1 MLHKWK
7 MNHLKFPFCPSLC
20 RPRPQRCGSSPSWT
34 SLTPW
39 ASSTARPTCRPSLLP
54 EETSM
59 LPLRDCWAHSPL
71 KDIQYNLTHTLIR
84 TYMSDSSTHSLIHRE
99 IEVYPPKLYSRISG
113 SLRRGLNSFS
123 ILRLFFSSPYFPF
136 FPSPEQISVLECC
149 RRAGLKPPSPC
160 CECSGADTGVWMPG
174 CVFNLWFLHIK
185 VVWDRKTNRKKCRIH
200 VKWLAV
206 GYFTKQFVSI

>member
-7 MNHLKFPFCPSLC
+7 MDHLKFPFCPSLC

-71 KDIQYNLTHTLIR
+71 KDIQYNLTHTHSYIHTCLTR
-84 TYMSDSSTHSLIHRE
+84 QHTHSFTEKSKR
-99 IEVYPPKLYSRISG
+99 
-113 SLRRGLNSFS
+113 
-123 ILRLFFSSPYFPF
+123 ILRNFTAEFRAASGGAWIHSPFSDYFSHLHTFPF
-136 FPSPEQISVLECC
+136 FHHP
-149 RRAGLKPPSPC
+149 
-160 CECSGADTGVWMPG
+160 
-174 CVFNLWFLHIK
+174 
-185 VVWDRKTNRKKCRIH
+185 NRS
-200 VKWLAV
+200 L
-206 GYFTKQFVSI
+206 S